1 MSKALVMNGIQ
12 EKPGRQDERAV
23 YPAEGIHNFKIPKKT
38 VPIFGTFFYSIPTR
52 HLEQQSIQ
60 HIFLLCRSLLQMPM
74 TKFNY
79 GIDKLT
85 TAKAI
90 EISSGK
96 LNAALSDEAVRKIQS
111 SQRNVQRIVEDNK
124 TVYGVNTGFGILAN
138 TKISEENTATLQHKI
153 LQSHSVGVGSAVPQE
168 IAKLMLITKVH
179 ALAQGYSGVQ
189 LQTVERILWHLENGV
204 IPVVP
209 AQGSV
214 GASGDLAPLAHLF
227 LPLIGLGEVYYQG
240 TVHTALDVL
249 KKLSVTAIHLGP
261 KEGLALINGTQFIL
275 AYAVKAVQ
283 RIHNCLEAADIIGAM
298 SLEALTGTKAPFDER
313 LHNLRPFAGNRLVA
327 QRLRLLL
334 KDSAIMQSHV
344 DCGRVQDPYSLRC
357 MPQVHGASRNA
368 WLHLKELTEIELNA
382 VTDNPII
389 FSADDTI
396 SGGNFHG
403 QSLALPLDYACFA
416 SAEIG
421 NISDRRCYL
430 LLEGKWGL
438 PMLLMKNVGLNSGFM
453 IPQYTTAA
461 LVTENKTLCFPASAD
476 SIPTSLGQE
485 DHVSMGSISGR
496 KLDKVLDNLEYILAI
511 ELLTACQAIEFR
523 RPLKSGEIL
532 EFTHEYVRKFVSF
545 AEEDRIFANDIEQI
559 KNIIADFSFVG
570 RVSQFAESRGV
581 NLNKE
586 FDQFNLYS
594 QE

>member
-1 MSKALVMNGIQ
+1 MQNSSFQYGTDNLDIATVIALARDQTKGVLS
-12 EKPGRQDERAV
+12 PRAV
-23 YPAEGIHNFKIPKKT
+23 EKIKASQQHVADIVHHNT
-38 VPIFGTFFYSIPTR
+38 
-52 HLEQQSIQ
+52 
-60 HIFLLCRSLLQMPM
+60 
-74 TKFNY
+74 
-79 GIDKLT
+79 
-85 TAKAI
+85 
-90 EISSGK
+90 
-96 LNAALSDEAVRKIQS
+96 
-111 SQRNVQRIVEDNK
+111 

-138 TKISEENTATLQHKI
+138 TKISEEDTRILQHKI
-153 LQSHSVGVGSAVPQE
+153 LQSHSVGVGEPIPVE
-168 IAKLMLITKVH
+168 TAKIMLITKVH

-189 LQTVERILWHLENGV
+189 LETLERIGWHIENNV

-209 AQGSV
+209 EKGSV
-214 GASGDLAPLAHLF
+214 GASGDLAPLSHLF

-240 TVHTALDVL
+240 NRVPTGEVL
-249 KKLSVTAIHLGP
+249 QQFGLSPVRLGP

-275 AYAVKAVQ
+275 SFAVKAVQ
-283 RIHNCLEAADIIGAM
+283 RLHYCLEAADIIGAM

-313 LHNLRPFAGNRLVA
+313 LHQLRPFAGNQLVA

-334 KDSAIMQSHV
+334 HDSAIMQSHV

-368 WLHLKELTEIELNA
+368 WLHLRELTEIELNA

-389 FSADDTI
+389 LGAADTI

-403 QSLALPLDYACFA
+403 QPLALPLDYACFA
-416 SAEIG
+416 AAEIG

-438 PMLLMKNVGLNSGFM
+438 PLLLMNNVGLNSGFM

-496 KLDKVLDNLEYILAI
+496 KCSQVLDNLEYILAI
-511 ELLTACQAIEFR
+511 ELMSACQAIEFR
-523 RPLKSGEIL
+523 RPLKSSEIL
-532 EFTHEYVRKFVSF
+532 EAAHEYARNFVQF
-545 AEEDRIFANDIEQI
+545 ASEDRIFADDINQLRA
-559 KNIIADFSFVG
+559 IIRDFSLVEKVKEAAA
-570 RVSQFAESRGV
+570 RKNV
-581 NLNKE
+581 NLNKGYTG
-586 FDQFNLYS
+586 FDLDGPTARFIQ
-594 QE
+594 

>member
-1 MSKALVMNGIQ
+1 MSKV
-12 EKPGRQDERAV
+12 
-23 YPAEGIHNFKIPKKT
+23 
-38 VPIFGTFFYSIPTR
+38 
-52 HLEQQSIQ
+52 
-60 HIFLLCRSLLQMPM
+60 
-74 TKFNY
+74 FNY
-79 GIDKLT
+79 GTDQLT
-85 TAKAI
+85 IQNVLAVA
-90 EISSGK
+90 SGK
-96 LNAALSDEAVRKIQS
+96 IKAVLSDEAIKKVKA
-111 SQRNVQRIVEDNK
+111 SQQAVQQIVEEKK

-138 TKISEENTATLQHKI
+138 TPISKEDTATLQYKI
-153 LQSHSVGVGSAVPQE
+153 LQSHSVGVGDPIPVE
-168 IAKLMLITKVH
+168 VAKIMLITKVH
-179 ALAQGYSGVQ
+179 ALAQGFSGVQ
-189 LQTVERILWHLENGV
+189 LSTLERIIWHIENNI

-209 AQGSV
+209 EKGSV

-227 LPLIGLGEVYYQG
+227 LPLIGLGECYYKG
-240 TVHTALDVL
+240 ERKNTAELF
-249 KKLSVTAIHLGP
+249 KQENIKPIQLGP

-275 AYAVKAVQ
+275 SFAVKAVQ
-283 RIHNCLEAADIIGAM
+283 RMHNCLEAADIIGAM

-313 LHNLRPFAGNRLVA
+313 LHELRPYNGNKLVA

-389 FSADDTI
+389 FNAHDTI

-403 QSLALPLDYACFA
+403 QPLALPLDYCCFA
-416 SAEIG
+416 ASELG

-438 PMLLMKNVGLNSGFM
+438 PMLLMKDVGLNSGFM

-461 LVTENKTLCFPASAD
+461 LVSENKTLCFPSSAD

-496 KLDKVLDNLEYILAI
+496 KLNRVLDNLEYIMAI
-511 ELLTACQAIEFR
+511 ELLSACQAIEFR
-523 RPLKSGEIL
+523 RPLKSSELL
-532 EFTHEYVRKFVSF
+532 EFAHDYVREFVGF
-545 AEEDRIFANDIEQI
+545 AEEDRIFADDINIVAGLI
-559 KNIIADFSFVG
+559 KDFSFVEK
-570 RVSQFAESRGV
+570 VNEFAASRDIILNESYPA
-581 NLNKE
+581 
-586 FDQFNLYS
+586 FA
-594 QE
+594 